1 MFSNLTFWYHLP
13 WSEIKS
19 MPFSALNLYMDELP
33 KRVAEIKM
41 MMGEAA
47 KLPHM
52 DEDARREWARS
63 ISDVLHKKEPQPQ
76 SPAML
81 RKIGIGIQ
89 VVGKK
94 EK

>member
-19 MPFSALNLYMDELP
+19 MPFSAINLYMDRLP
-33 KRVAEIKM
+33 MRIAEIKM

-52 DEDARREWARS
+52 DEDGRREWARN
-63 ISDVLHKKEPQPQ
+63 INDVLRKDKPQKVS

-81 RKIGIGIQ
+81 RKAGIGVQ
-89 VVGKK
+89 VVKK